1 MKSYLFF
8 LIYRDAHFRY
18 DILCVSKRGE
28 RDVRRTLKVNHLEK
42 GSEIKNDSPTIKESI
57 KMGD

>member
-1 MKSYLFF
+1 M
-8 LIYRDAHFRY
+8 H
-18 DILCVSKRGE
+18 ILCVSKRGE